1 MNPYQE
7 MIARRWKAASPHSAL
22 FELTFVCNHAC
33 SFCYNCP
40 TGERELE
47 TEQVFEVLRKI
58 ADFGVLFLTF
68 SGGEPLC
75 RKDFFAIAA
84 EARRLHFAIR
94 VYTNGYL
101 IDEAV
106 AERLATEARP
116 FEMEISLHGAGPGT
130 HEAMTRVPGSFARLV
145 AAVRALRKRDIKVL
159 LKTPITKRNRDELR
173 EIKAL
178 AVDLDAAIHFDPVVT
193 PKDDGDQEP
202 LRMGADEEF
211 LKRWWSDE
219 FLDVREE
226 KVPARRDD
234 REIAAVCGAG
244 RAGFAV
250 DPYGNLYPCVQW
262 RRKVANLLEISSLR
276 DVWKDSPVLAEVR
289 RVAEEIPKT
298 TLRDSDVGE
307 FTAFCAGVAWLQT
320 GDPTRMYPQA
330 EMTARSRKRAYL
342 EHKARSRAG
351 EAVGE
356 MVNVFEKCRE
366 G

>member
-159 LKTPITKRNRDELR
+159 LKTPITKRWLR
-173 EIKAL
+173 ATS
-178 AVDLDAAIHFDPVVT
+178 A
-193 PKDDGDQEP
+193 G
-202 LRMGADEEF
+202 R
-211 LKRWWSDE
+211 RWPGRKS
-219 FLDVREE
+219 R
-226 KVPARRDD
+226 PARASLSRTSAFATGSAGCSCST
-234 REIAAVCGAG
+234 AA
-244 RAGFAV
+244 
-250 DPYGNLYPCVQW
+250 
-262 RRKVANLLEISSLR
+262 
-276 DVWKDSPVLAEVR
+276 
-289 RVAEEIPKT
+289 
-298 TLRDSDVGE
+298 
-307 FTAFCAGVAWLQT
+307 
-320 GDPTRMYPQA
+320 
-330 EMTARSRKRAYL
+330 
-342 EHKARSRAG
+342 
-351 EAVGE
+351 
-356 MVNVFEKCRE
+356 
-366 G
+366 